1 MDKLT
6 RWGAGHELAERIV
19 THLVKKDFINE
30 SRFCHIYC
38 ESKLSLQKWGRI
50 KMAYQLRAKRI
61 DKHLID
67 EALKNLN
74 NEQYHDV
81 LLQLAQTK
89 AATIH
94 ENDPLKHRAKLTSF
108 LVSHGFESNEIN
120 NVLNEIK
127 ELPEN

>member
-6 RWGAGHELAERIV
+6 RWGAGHELAEKIV
-19 THLVKKDFINE
+19 AHLVKNDFINE

-50 KMAYQLRAKRI
+50 KIAYQLRAKRI

-74 NEQYHDV
+74 SEQYHDV
-81 LLQLAQTK
+81 LMQLAQTK
-89 AATIH
+89 SRSIH
-94 ENDPLKHRAKLTSF
+94 EDDPLKHRAKLTSF
-108 LVSHGFESNEIN
+108 LVSHGFESNEIA
-120 NVLNEIK
+120 NVINEIS
-127 ELPEN
+127 N